1 MSLKQFLT
9 SRVFSQQLLLVIA
22 VTLGFII
29 LVLMALRMYTHHG
42 EAFPVP
48 DVYGM
53 TEDQFEEAIEDA
65 DLKYKVIDSAYN
77 EQLKPGGVI
86 GQIPEAGHKVK
97 RDRTIFLT
105 LNAVSP
111 GTVSF
116 PRVTDISH
124 RQAIVQLES
133 VGLVPGKVTFEPSEF
148 QNLVLKAKLNGREIG
163 EGEMVTVGS
172 TIDLVLGSGQSG
184 NSTVL
189 PDLKG
194 MTLGEAR
201 IALANNS
208 LNLGTHF
215 FDESIAN
222 PADSL
227 IARVYRQ
234 HPQPKFSFHTSAGT
248 EVDVWLT
255 TDDSKLKDESQEK
268 SPH

>member
-9 SRVFSQQLLLVIA
+9 SRIFFQQLLLVIA

-29 LVLMALRMYTHHG
+29 LLLMALRIYTFHG

-53 TEDQFEEAIEDA
+53 TEDQFEEALDDA
-65 DLKYKVIDSAYN
+65 DLKYKVVDSSYN
-77 EQLKPGGVI
+77 EQLKPGAVI
-86 GQIPEAGHKVK
+86 DQIPEAGHKVK

-111 GTVSF
+111 GSVIF

-133 VGLVPGKVTFEPSEF
+133 VGLIPGKVTFEPSEF

-163 EGEMVTVGS
+163 EGEMVIVGS
-172 TIDLVLGSGQSG
+172 TIDLVLGSGHSG

-208 LNLGTHF
+208 LNLGSHF
-215 FDESIAN
+215 FDETIAT
-222 PADSL
+222 PSDSL
-227 IARVYRQ
+227 IARVFRQ
-234 HPQPKFSFHTSAGT
+234 HPQPKYSFQTSAGT
-248 EVDVWLT
+248 EVDIWLT
-255 TDDSKLKDESQEK
+255 TDDSKLTDK
-268 SPH
+268 SPDNSPH